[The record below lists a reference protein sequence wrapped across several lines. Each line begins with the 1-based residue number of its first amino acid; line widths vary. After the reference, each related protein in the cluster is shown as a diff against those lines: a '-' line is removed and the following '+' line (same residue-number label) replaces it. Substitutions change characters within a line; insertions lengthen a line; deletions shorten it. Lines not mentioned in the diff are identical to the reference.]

1 MFTTRDSYSNGVAGL
16 AAGTGGTFNNTAT
29 TYCINGRAY
38 AKAAVT
44 NTNAFTAGHTNL
56 ANNQQCVF
64 FIGLNAAGAF
74 VTYQSAI
81 FPSATGSGYL
91 PRAVD
96 WPNPDGV
103 AIVGAIVISC
113 NGSQTFTVGTT
124 VPGTANTATFINVM
138 LDYGTPVAI

>member
-1 MFTTRDSYSNGVAGL
+1 MFTTRDCYSMGVAGL
-16 AAGTGGTFNNTAT
+16 AAGTLGTFNNTAT
-29 TYCINGRAY
+29 VYGINGRVY

-64 FIGLNAAGAF
+64 FIGLNAAGTF

-81 FPSATGSGYL
+81 YPSATSTSYQA
-91 PRAVD
+91 RAVD
-96 WPNPDGV
+96 WPNPDAV

-124 VPGTANTATFINVM
+124 VPGTANTATFINVGP
-138 LDYGTPVAI
+138 DYGTPVSI